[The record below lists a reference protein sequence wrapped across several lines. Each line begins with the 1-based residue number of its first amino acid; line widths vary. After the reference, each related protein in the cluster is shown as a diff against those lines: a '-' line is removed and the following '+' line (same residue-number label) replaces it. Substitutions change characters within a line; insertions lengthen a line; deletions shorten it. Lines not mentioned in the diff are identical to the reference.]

1 MTNDQMKIAI
11 YGRQFND
18 TAVLPYIQQV
28 FDNLTK
34 HGAEIYVHYNLH
46 SYLKDNISTAL
57 YKVLEP
63 DDAIKGLIDL
73 FLTLGGD
80 GTLLDMVTLIR
91 DSGIPVIGINF
102 GRLGFLASISK
113 NDIADAIQAVVNK
126 NFTLDSRELI
136 SINSGPEIFGNDN
149 FALNDITIHKRDD
162 SAMITT
168 HVFLNGEFL
177 NSYWGDGIIISTAT
191 GSTAYSLS
199 CGGPII
205 YPESNAIVLTPVSPH
220 NLNVRPIVLPDNSKL
235 SFDVECRGT
244 NYLVS
249 CDSRTAVIDKTI
261 RFQVNKAG
269 FRLNLIRLNNE
280 SYLSTLRN
288 KLLWGLDARNY

>member
-1 MTNDQMKIAI
+1 MRIAI

-18 TAVLPYIQQV
+18 PVVLPYIQQV
-28 FDNLTK
+28 FDNLNQ
-34 HGAEIYVHYNLH
+34 HGVEIYVHQQLHNYLRSAIRTLKYN
-46 SYLKDNISTAL
+46 
-57 YKVLEP
+57 VLEHN
-63 DDAIKGLIDL
+63 DKIKGFIDL

-80 GTLLDMVTLIR
+80 GTLLDMVSVIR
-91 DSGIPVIGINF
+91 DTGIPIIGINF
-102 GRLGFLASISK
+102 GRLGFLASINK
-113 NDIADAIQAVVNK
+113 NDIAAAIHAVANK
-126 NFTLDSRELI
+126 EFTLDSRELL
-136 SINSGPEIFGNDN
+136 SINSKLEIFGEDN

-168 HVFLNGEFL
+168 HVFLDEEFL
-177 NSYWGDGIIISTAT
+177 NSYWGDGIIISTST

-205 YPESNAIVLTPVSPH
+205 FPKSNSLVITPVAPH
-220 NLNVRPIVLPDNSKL
+220 NLNVRPIVLPDSCTL
-235 SFDVECRGT
+235 AFDVECRSA

-249 CDSRTAVIDKTI
+249 CDSRTAVIDKTM
-261 RFQVNKAG
+261 RFKVNKAG
-269 FRLNLIRLNNE
+269 FKLNLIRLNNE

>member
-1 MTNDQMKIAI
+1 MKIAI

-18 TAVLPYIQQV
+18 QVVLPYIQEV
-28 FDNLTK
+28 FNVLAQ
-34 HGAEIYVHYNLH
+34 HGVEIYVHPQLDGYLQENIKAVKYNILDCAERL
-46 SYLKDNISTAL
+46 S
-57 YKVLEP
+57 
-63 DDAIKGLIDL
+63 GFIDL

-102 GRLGFLASISK
+102 GRLGFLASINK
-113 NDIADAIQAVVNK
+113 NDIAAAIHAVVNK
-126 NFTLDSRELI
+126 QFTLDSRELL
-136 SINSGPEIFGNDN
+136 SIESDTEIFGDDN

-168 HVFLNGEFL
+168 HVFLDEEFL
-177 NSYWGDGIIISTAT
+177 NSYWGDGIIISTST

-205 YPESNAIVLTPVSPH
+205 FPESNTIVLTPNAPH
-220 NLNVRPIVLPDNSKL
+220 NLNVRPIVLPDSSTL
-235 SFDVECRGT
+235 AIDVECRSA

-249 CDSRTAVIDKTI
+249 CDSRTAIIDKTM
-261 RFQVNKAG
+261 RFKVKKAG
-269 FRLNLIRLNNE
+269 FKLNLIRLNNE

-288 KLLWGLDARNY
+288 KLLWGLDVRNY

>member
-1 MTNDQMKIAI
+1 MKIAV

-18 TAVLPYIQQV
+18 PVVVPYIRQV
-28 FDNLTK
+28 FDNLAM
-34 HGAEIYVHYNLH
+34 HGAEIYVHAHLCDFLRENA
-46 SYLKDNISTAL
+46 ISTSF
-57 YKVLEP
+57 KTLENV
-63 DDAIKGLIDL
+63 DKLKGFIDL

-80 GTLLDMVTLIR
+80 GTLLDMVALIR

-102 GRLGFLASISK
+102 GRLGFLASINK
-113 NDIADAIQAVVNK
+113 NDIDAAIYAVVNK
-126 NFTLDSRELI
+126 QFTLDSRELLC
-136 SINSGPEIFGNDN
+136 INSEQEIFGKDN

-162 SAMITT
+162 AAMITT
-168 HVFLNGEFL
+168 HVFLNKEFL
-177 NSYWGDGIIISTAT
+177 NSYWGDGIIISTST

-205 YPESNAIVLTPVSPH
+205 FPESNSIVLTPNAPH
-220 NLNVRPIVLPDNSKL
+220 NLNVRPIVLPDTSVL
-235 SFDVECRGT
+235 AFDVECRSN

-249 CDSRTAVIDKTI
+249 CDSRTAIIEKTM
-261 RFQVNKAG
+261 RFEVKKAD

-288 KLLWGLDARNY
+288 KLLWGLDVRNY

>member
-1 MTNDQMKIAI
+1 MKIAI
-11 YGRQFND
+11 YGRPFND
-18 TAVLPYIQQV
+18 SAVLPYIQQV
-28 FDNLTK
+28 FDNLAQ
-34 HGAEIYVHYNLH
+34 HGADIYVHHQLH
-46 SYLKDNISTAL
+46 FYLKDNISTL
-57 YKVLEP
+57 QYKVLGADEK
-63 DDAIKGLIDL
+63 IKGLIDL
-73 FLTLGGD
+73 FITLGGD
-80 GTLLDMVTLIR
+80 GTLLDTVTLIR

-102 GRLGFLASISK
+102 GRLGFLASINK
-113 NDIADAIQAVVNK
+113 NDIEDAIQAVATK

-136 SINSGPEIFGNDN
+136 CINSDTKIFASDN
-149 FALNDITIHKRDD
+149 FALNDITIHRRDD

-168 HVFLNGEFL
+168 HVSLNGEFL

-205 YPESNAIVLTPVSPH
+205 HPGSESLVLTPVSPH
-220 NLNVRPIVLPDNSKL
+220 NLNVRPIVLPDSSVL
-235 SFDVECRGT
+235 SFDVQSRGT

-249 CDSRTAVIDKTI
+249 CDSRTAAIDKAI
-261 RFQVNKAG
+261 RFEVKKAG
-269 FRLNLIRLNNE
+269 FRLNLVRLNNE